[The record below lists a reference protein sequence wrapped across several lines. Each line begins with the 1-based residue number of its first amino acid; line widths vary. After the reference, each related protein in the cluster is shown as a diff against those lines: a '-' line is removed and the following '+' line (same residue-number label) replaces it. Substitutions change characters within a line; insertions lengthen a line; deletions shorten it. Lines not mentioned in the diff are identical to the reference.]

1 MKIFRSSFTY
11 SAFTMISRIAG
22 FIRDIIFA
30 NYLGSGVMADVFYVA
45 FRFPNTFRRIF
56 SEGAFHSAFVPIYS
70 KLLSDRKNEEAN
82 EFAGNS
88 LLILL
93 ISTVLLVL
101 VIELFMPS
109 ILRILAPGFYQDQNK
124 FSMLISS
131 SRIIF
136 PFLVLVSIVSIL
148 SSILNSH
155 GKFALSAALPVI
167 LNIILSVSVFCAAAS
182 NQNYLLWMSWAVIFS
197 GLTQIIFLIFALRR
211 SKIIIKF
218 SKMYLSEPLKR
229 FYRLFIPSFLSSG
242 ILQINI
248 LIGTII
254 ASFEVGAVSFLYY
267 ADRIYQ
273 LPLALIG
280 IAIGIVLLPNI
291 SKQIKE
297 NKKSSTQK
305 TIEKAIIY
313 SMLLALPASVALFV
327 LPDLIIFFLFE
338 RGAFDSISTYNTS
351 NALKVFSLG
360 LVAFILVKIL
370 TPVFFANENAKLPL
384 KFSIIIV
391 LINTI
396 LSILL
401 FLNFGFIGIAAATVI
416 SSWLNVLLLYFYLFN
431 KEYFVHSSDFYLPI
445 LVILLVSAL
454 LGIYLY
460 VIKNVYLSLDFS
472 NFIYDI
478 VFFIVILVSGFVIF
492 FTMISF
498 YKPFNYVNLK
508 KQIFSNE

>member
-167 LNIILSVSVFCAAAS
+167 LNIILSVSINVS
-182 NQNYLLWMSWAVIFS
+182 LL
-197 GLTQIIFLIFALRR
+197 
-211 SKIIIKF
+211 
-218 SKMYLSEPLKR
+218 
-229 FYRLFIPSFLSSG
+229 
-242 ILQINI
+242 
-248 LIGTII
+248 
-254 ASFEVGAVSFLYY
+254 
-267 ADRIYQ
+267 
-273 LPLALIG
+273 
-280 IAIGIVLLPNI
+280 
-291 SKQIKE
+291 
-297 NKKSSTQK
+297 
-305 TIEKAIIY
+305 
-313 SMLLALPASVALFV
+313 
-327 LPDLIIFFLFE
+327 
-338 RGAFDSISTYNTS
+338 
-351 NALKVFSLG
+351 
-360 LVAFILVKIL
+360 
-370 TPVFFANENAKLPL
+370 
-384 KFSIIIV
+384 
-391 LINTI
+391 
-396 LSILL
+396 
-401 FLNFGFIGIAAATVI
+401 
-416 SSWLNVLLLYFYLFN
+416 
-431 KEYFVHSSDFYLPI
+431 
-445 LVILLVSAL
+445 
-454 LGIYLY
+454 
-460 VIKNVYLSLDFS
+460 
-472 NFIYDI
+472 
-478 VFFIVILVSGFVIF
+478 
-492 FTMISF
+492 
-498 YKPFNYVNLK
+498 
-508 KQIFSNE
+508 